1 MARIFAVKSDD
12 IILVEAMVCA
22 SMSSDVDIL
31 EVLLG
36 NSSHDLI
43 EQAILKAASGQEL
56 AAAEYLVQ
64 SVSQDSLS
72 NILDRVVKNGLV
84 ELIKLLVNK
93 VDVLL
98 NGSNSS
104 MIEYAENLVEAVKVL
119 QKRASATQ
127 AAPQIETVAVTSPI
141 ACKRARLK

>member
-56 AAAEYLVQ
+56 ATAEYLVQ

-84 ELIKLLVNK
+84 ELIKLLIVK
-93 VDVLL
+93 VLL

>member
-56 AAAEYLVQ
+56 ATAEYLVQ

-93 VDVLL
+93 VD
-98 NGSNSS
+98 NGSDSS